1 MSNNNQK
8 SSDSSKRSQKSP
20 LRQRPSKILRVDD
33 PNFEHEV
40 LLESDQSETEENIED
55 CLVYEDTLIQNH
67 DSDEGEDERNPSSE
81 GNPSPAETP
90 GSEPD
95 DDSSDDDVP
104 IAELRQRPPQYYYG
118 KNRFKWSTNP
128 PSSRVR
134 TAQHNIV
141 MRRRIS
147 CLTEADTH

>member
-1 MSNNNQK
+1 MSVLN
-8 SSDSSKRSQKSP
+8 SKRSQKSP

-95 DDSSDDDVP
+95 DDSS
-104 IAELRQRPPQYYYG
+104 E
-118 KNRFKWSTNP
+118 
-128 PSSRVR
+128 
-134 TAQHNIV
+134 
-141 MRRRIS
+141 
-147 CLTEADTH
+147 

>member
-1 MSNNNQK
+1 MHFLAPPATDALSSFGFSHESTVEAGGYVVGCKLNYFSLKCRIINQK

-95 DDSSDDDVP
+95 DDSS
-104 IAELRQRPPQYYYG
+104 E
-118 KNRFKWSTNP
+118 
-128 PSSRVR
+128 
-134 TAQHNIV
+134 
-141 MRRRIS
+141 
-147 CLTEADTH
+147 